1 MQPTTSPNLATP
13 TTTRRGF
20 LGHVAGAYFAAGAI
34 TTTVA
39 LADPLAD
46 MIDAYRQELQH
57 VNELPGDPP
66 DDFVWRAM
74 NALDADVV
82 PVPCTR
88 ATALDALRLA
98 KAECTDMSAP
108 PMVLNLVTA
117 ALAFFEANA

>member
-1 MQPTTSPNLATP
+1 MTDLP
-13 TTTRRGF
+13 TRRGF
-20 LGHVAGAYFAAGAI
+20 LGHVAGAYFAAGAL
-34 TTTVA
+34 TSAVV

-57 VNELPGDPP
+57 VNDLPGDPP
-66 DDFVWRAM
+66 DDFVWHAM
-74 NALDADVV
+74 NALDADAV
-82 PVPCTR
+82 PAPCTR

-117 ALAFFEANA
+117 ALAYFEANA